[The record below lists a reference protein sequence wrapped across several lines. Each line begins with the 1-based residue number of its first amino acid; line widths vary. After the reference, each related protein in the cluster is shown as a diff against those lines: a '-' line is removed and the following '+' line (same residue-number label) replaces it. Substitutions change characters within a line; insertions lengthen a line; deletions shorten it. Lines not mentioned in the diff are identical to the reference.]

1 MMNAKLRIRV
11 GALAAVCGLALGLAG
26 CSSRGSHAA
35 DTGVGFRPLVDRSA
49 IEVSQPSDST
59 GLAFFDELEGKPLA
73 SQDDAIHSMLLLGTG
88 TSAASYEQR
97 VAMAKELGYVERG
110 FDRPG
115 RQAVTMGDVA
125 EMASKILEG
134 KRPATADEAIAKMV
148 HREIAPA
155 AARPNQGLT
164 GAQLVSMAG
173 GVRDAMSLEGVQ
185 RVPAPKVWEVMGAV
199 ENVKPA
205 PAAAVAQ
212 VEAAPMPAVAP
223 KPAPASAAAAPAA
236 AAVTAPKPAS
246 AARAELV
253 MPEPMISTAQVG
265 GKADTKKPTVAAS
278 GAALTPMAAGMA
290 ASNVPPAL
298 GGKGRAEPLPEI
310 PVGTAAPAIDL
321 ADPNG
326 KGSVIGPDEKVIT
339 PGQPKGTD
347 GTRVSPVKLAPKKD
361 APKADKPAPAPAA
374 KDDAKKPTENEWTTG
389 QPLKKKPASPDE
401 PK

>member
-26 CSSRGSHAA
+26 CSSGGSHAA
-35 DTGVGFRPLVDRSA
+35 DAGVGFRPLVDKSA

-134 KRPATADEAIAKMV
+134 KRPATADEAIAKLV

-199 ENVKPA
+199 ENVKPV
-205 PAAAVAQ
+205 PAAQVAQ

-223 KPAPASAAAAPAA
+223 TPAPAAPAA
-236 AAVTAPKPAS
+236 VAATAPKPAS

-265 GKADTKKPTVAAS
+265 GKTDLKRPTMAAN

-310 PVGTAAPAIDL
+310 PVGTPAPAIDL
-321 ADPNG
+321 VDPNG

-347 GTRVSPVKLAPKKD
+347 ATRVSPVKPAPKKD
-361 APKADKPAPAPAA
+361 ASKADKSAPATNPPAA
-374 KDDAKKPTENEWTTG
+374 KDDTKKPTENEWTAG
-389 QPLKKKPASPDE
+389 QPLKKKSTSPDE